1 MKSPRKLSKSI
12 AVILLITTCLLSIP
26 LIAMQFTNEVVWN
39 FTDFIAAGVL
49 LFGTGLTYE
58 LISRRMNSTIYRSAV
73 GMAVGATLLLIWVNL
88 AVGILGSENNPA
100 NILYGGVIG
109 VGFLG
114 AIITRLQPRGM
125 AITLFAMA
133 LTQILIPVIA
143 FLIWKPQ
150 DISTD
155 AFLLTWHQRGM
166 IGVFGVTAFFVIL
179 FSGAALLFWQANSK
193 VLK

>member
-58 LISRRMNSTIYRSAV
+58 LISRRMNSTIYRFAV

-125 AITLFAMA
+125 AITLFAMT